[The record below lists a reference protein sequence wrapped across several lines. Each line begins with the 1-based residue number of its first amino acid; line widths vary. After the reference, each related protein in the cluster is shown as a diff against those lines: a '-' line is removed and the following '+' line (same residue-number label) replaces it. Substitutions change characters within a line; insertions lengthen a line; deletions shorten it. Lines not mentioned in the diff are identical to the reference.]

1 MFSLKSHEKR
11 KEKTKRRGR
20 HEAVQTAV
28 GFGTSEI
35 RQAAKGR
42 CVRVGR
48 HGGIPDRAKIFRWQ
62 GGAICRGTHGLCP
75 VESVGLCARGDL
87 QLKHGFFAHSS
98 GKVKNAEKTTKANVP
113 CSAKYMQKRV

>member
-1 MFSLKSHEKR
+1 MKLFKQLSASEQARFVRLLKGGVSGSDDMEEYLTEQRFSD
-11 KEKTKRRGR
+11 GR
-20 HEAVQTAV
+20 
-28 GFGTSEI
+28 
-35 RQAAKGR
+35 
-42 CVRVGR
+42 
-48 HGGIPDRAKIFRWQ
+48 
-62 GGAICRGTHGLCP
+62 GAICRGTHGLCP